1 MSYIQEGIIYATQKY
16 KSSRMLHYSLAALE
30 TEYMMAILEEE
41 YENHLKE
48 CYLNGWEPQCVVD
61 FLVGRVAKCL

>member
-1 MSYIQEGIIYATQKY
+1 MSYIQEGIIYAVNKY
-16 KSSRMLHYSLAALE
+16 QSSRKLSYCLAALE
-30 TEYMMAILEEE
+30 DDYTMAVLETE

-61 FLVGRVAKCL
+61 FLVGRVARCL